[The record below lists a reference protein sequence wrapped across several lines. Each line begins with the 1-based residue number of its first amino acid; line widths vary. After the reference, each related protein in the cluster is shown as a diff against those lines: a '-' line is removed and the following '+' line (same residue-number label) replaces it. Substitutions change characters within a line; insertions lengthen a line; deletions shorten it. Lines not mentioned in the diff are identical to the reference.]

1 MQFRGWYK
9 RSKTGTFFI
18 NFFSSY
24 KMEKEVEKIIKKA
37 IKEDLGKGDVTT
49 SAIFKEKF
57 PVKAILISKGDGI
70 LCGVDI
76 FKNVFNI
83 LSSSF
88 SFNFSFKDG
97 DKIKKKDIVGE
108 IYGPIKELLIGERT
122 ALNFLQHLSGIATE
136 TRKLVERAKNKVKI
150 YDTRKT
156 IPNLRL
162 LEKYAVKIG
171 GGENHRFG
179 LFDMVLI
186 KDNHIKGVMEK
197 EKVDKISAISICVK
211 RAKHYWKNKIK
222 IEVEVENFKQA
233 ISAYQAGADI
243 IMFDNADK
251 NQLLEFNKFLKGKKK
266 VEIEWS
272 GNVSLRKIDKIK
284 KLPVDRVSAGYIT
297 HSAKVLDFSLK
308 ISSI

>member
-1 MQFRGWYK
+1 
-9 RSKTGTFFI
+9 
-18 NFFSSY
+18 
-24 KMEKEVEKIIKKA
+24 MEKEVEKIIKKA

-211 RAKHYWKNKIK
+211 RAKNYWKNKIK

-272 GNVSLRKIDKIK
+272 GNVSLKKIDKIK

>member
-1 MQFRGWYK
+1 MA
-9 RSKTGTFFI
+9 
-18 NFFSSY
+18 Y
-24 KMEKEVEKIIKKA
+24 KMGKKVEEIIKKA
-37 IKEDLGKGDVTT
+37 IKEDLGNGDITT
-49 SAIFKEKF
+49 SSIFNKENF
-57 PVKAILISKGDGI
+57 PVKAILISKGEGI
-70 LCGVDI
+70 LCGIDI
-76 FKNVFNI
+76 LKNVFTI
-83 LSSSF
+83 LSPSF
-88 SFNFSFKDG
+88 SFSFSFKDG

-122 ALNFLQHLSGIATE
+122 ALNFLQHLSGISTE
-136 TRKLVERAKNKVKI
+136 TRKLVEKAENKVKI

-156 IPNLRL
+156 TPNLRL

-179 LFDMVLI
+179 LYDMVLI

-211 RAKHYWKNKIK
+211 RAKKCVKNKVK
-222 IEVEVENFKQA
+222 VEVEVENYKQA
-233 ISAYQAGADI
+233 VSAYLAGADI
-243 IMFDNADK
+243 IMFDNTSK
-251 NQLLEFNKFLKGKKK
+251 RQLLKFNKFLTGKRKI
-266 VEIEWS
+266 EIEWS